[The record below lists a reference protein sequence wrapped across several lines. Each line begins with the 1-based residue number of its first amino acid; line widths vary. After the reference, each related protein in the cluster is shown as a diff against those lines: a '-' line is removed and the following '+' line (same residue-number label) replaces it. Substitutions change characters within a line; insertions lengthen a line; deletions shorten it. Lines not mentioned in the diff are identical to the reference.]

1 MKPVSGSF
9 RAGVFIV
16 GNSNQHEQRTIDTNV
31 NKLLNKYCMKKLIL
45 SSCLALASMTM
56 QAEVIPAHQEGV
68 ALQQNLTAEE
78 LHSPDGQLTLQ
89 FTLQEGGVP
98 AYSLCYKG
106 REVIRPS
113 RLGLELTGSENATFG
128 QEVRKSSDPRT
139 SLYDGFHLA
148 AAERNSVDETWEP
161 VWGESRTIRD
171 RHNELAVR
179 LAQEET
185 GRTMIIRFRL
195 FNDGLGF
202 RYEFPQQKELVYFV
216 VREELT
222 EFAMTGDHT
231 AFWIPGDYDTQE
243 YDYHTSRLSE
253 IGGINRAGRQGNL
266 SQTGFSDT
274 GVQTALQLKT
284 DDGLYINLHE
294 AALINYGAMH
304 LDLDEETLTFRSWVT
319 PDANGSKG
327 HLQTP
332 AQTPWRTV
340 IVSDDARDILA
351 SRITL
356 NLNEPSRIEDT
367 SWIKPTKYVGVWW
380 EMITGKSDWSYTA
393 DLPSVQIGIT
403 DYTKVKPHGRHG
415 ATTQNVKRY
424 IDFAAEHGFDAVL
437 VEGWNIGWEDW
448 FGNSKDFVFDFQ
460 TPYPDFDI
468 DEVHRYAKSKGVKM
482 IMHHETSSSIRNY
495 ERHLDKAYELMNRY
509 DYPSV
514 KSGYVG
520 DIIPRGENHYSQ
532 WINNHYQYAIE
543 KAAEYKIMVN
553 AHEAVRPTGIS
564 RTWPNLIGNE
574 SARGTEYQAFGGSKP
589 NHVTILPFTRLI
601 GGPMDYTP
609 GIFEMDISKLNP
621 NNDSHVN
628 ATIANQLALY
638 VTMSSPLQMAA
649 DLPEHYEQYPDAFQF
664 IKDVALDW
672 DESHY
677 LEAEPGAYVTV
688 ARKAKGSDNWYV
700 GNTAGNEPFTS
711 KISFDFLEKGKD
723 YIATIYADAPDAH
736 YKSNP
741 QAYTIRKVKVTSK
754 SKLTQRSAPGGG
766 YAISI
771 VPVE

>member
-1 MKPVSGSF
+1 
-9 RAGVFIV
+9 
-16 GNSNQHEQRTIDTNV
+16 
-31 NKLLNKYCMKKLIL
+31 MKKLIL

-482 IMHHETSSSIRNY
+482 IMHHETSSFIRNY

-532 WINNHYQYAIE
+532 WVNNHYQYALE
-543 KAAEYKIMVN
+543 KAAEYRIMVN
-553 AHEAVRPTGIS
+553 AHEAVRPTGVG

-609 GIFEMDISKLNP
+609 GIFEQDISKLNP

-649 DLPEHYEQYPDAFQF
+649 DLPENYERFPDAFQF

-677 LEAEPGAYVTV
+677 LEAEPGDHVTV
-688 ARKAKGSDNWYV
+688 ARKAKDSDHWFV
-700 GNTAGNEPFTS
+700 GNTTGNDPFTS
-711 KISFDFLEKGKD
+711 KITFDFLDKGRD
-723 YIATIYADAPDAH
+723 YIATIYADATDAH
-736 YKSNP
+736 YKTNP
-741 QAYTIRKVKVTSK
+741 QAYTIRKVRVTSK

-771 VPVE
+771 VPVTDKAQTKGIRKL